1 MSEDSIRDDEVADD
15 GPSPRARARSLGGLY
30 ICGSLLALVWT
41 RLPHPYVG
49 GDAVVVLMA
58 VVALVAGVLLVC
70 GAADAVPTW
79 GLHLLLG
86 GIQLVIS
93 VAFVAASLPDN
104 DIRWFYAWAT
114 PFAAFFFSRRAAAG
128 HAVWVAGVMA
138 TSLVVMGAPVG
149 RALSVWSM
157 TIGTVTAVTVLVGWA
172 SASIHATNA
181 RSRHAALHDPLTG
194 LGNRRLFARDAHEAL
209 KAHGCVDGAV
219 HVLLIDLDAFK
230 LVNDTHGHQAGDQ
243 LLVALSMRLTDAVHA
258 GDTVARLGGDEF
270 AIVCSHMP
278 AAHTDEDEDESFLNE
293 MLQSLQAVWA
303 EPFELAHGPVWTS
316 GSIGVS
322 RSVTGADA
330 SSMLREADAAMYR
343 AKGRGR
349 GRHAEYDHRMR
360 EDAASWLQLDR
371 ALREVLALQQLRL
384 VYQPV
389 VDLHT
394 GRAVGVEAL
403 LRWTHPEL
411 GVVTPDRFI
420 PLAESNG
427 LIGPI
432 GAWVLDHAAE
442 QAAAWRAAGAV
453 DDTFWVAVNV
463 SGAQLLPTFADDV
476 VAALERHGLPSTA
489 LVIELTESV
498 LLDDEPVT
506 ATVLAALTASGL
518 RLHLDDF
525 GTGYSALAYLTR
537 IPLHALK
544 IDRSFV
550 ADITVSQRRRSVVQA
565 IISMAQALGLDV
577 VAEGVETPEQAAEL
591 LRLGC
596 ATAQG
601 HLFGRPLPPEDVGR
615 DLTAG
620 ASGVPSVT
628 R

>member
-1 MSEDSIRDDEVADD
+1 M
-15 GPSPRARARSLGGLY
+15 
-30 ICGSLLALVWT
+30 WT
-41 RLPHPYVG
+41 RLPHPYSG
-49 GDAVVVLMA
+49 GDTAVVLMA
-58 VVALVAGVLLVC
+58 MVALVTGALLLS

-79 GLHLLLG
+79 ALHLLLG

-128 HAVWVAGVMA
+128 HAVWVATAMA
-138 TSLVVMGAPVG
+138 VSLVVMDASVG

-157 TIGTVTAVTVLVGWA
+157 TIGTVAAVTVLVGWA

-194 LGNRRLFARDAHEAL
+194 LGNRRLFARA
-209 KAHGCVDGAV
+209 AHGALTAPGCVAGAV

-230 LVNDTHGHQAGDQ
+230 LVNDTHGHQAGDE
-243 LLVALSMRLTDAVHA
+243 LLVALTVRLTAAVHA

-270 AIVCSHMP
+270 AVVCTHLHAERAD
-278 AAHTDEDEDESFLNE
+278 AAESSLDV
-293 MLQSLQAVWA
+293 LIRGIQSVWA
-303 EPFELAHGPVWTS
+303 EPFELTHGPVWTT

-322 RSVTGADA
+322 RSVADADA

-349 GRHAEYDHRMR
+349 GRHAEYDHGMR

-371 ALREVLALQQLRL
+371 ALREALALQQLHL

-389 VDLHT
+389 VDLRT
-394 GRAVGVEAL
+394 GRAVGVAAL

-411 GVVTPDRFI
+411 GVIPPDRFI
-420 PLAESNG
+420 PLAESSG
-427 LIGPI
+427 LIVAI
-432 GAWVLDHAAE
+432 GAWVLDDAVA
-442 QAAAWRAAGAV
+442 QAAAWRAAGTV

-463 SGAQLLPTFADDV
+463 SGTQLQPTFADDV
-476 VAALERHGLPSTA
+476 LTTLSRHGLPPAA

-506 ATVLAALTASGL
+506 TTALAALLAAGL

-596 ATAQG
+596 DTAQG
-601 HLFGRPLPPEDVGR
+601 YLFGRPLPPGDVRLG
-615 DLTAG
+615 LTADVAG
-620 ASGVPSVT
+620 NPAVT